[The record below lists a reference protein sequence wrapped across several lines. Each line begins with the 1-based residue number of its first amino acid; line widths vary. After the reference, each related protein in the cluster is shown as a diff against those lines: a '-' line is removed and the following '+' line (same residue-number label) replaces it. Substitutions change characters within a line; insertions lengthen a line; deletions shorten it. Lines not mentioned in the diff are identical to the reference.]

1 MFIPDL
7 RVVCLTFILSLFASA
22 TFAEIY
28 KWSDQNEQINYSQQA
43 PKNLPYTIIEI
54 RQPPV
59 IDPTI
64 AQKQIDDL
72 IKQQEAEEKVRLDET
87 TKQESDADKQKR
99 FEENCLIAK
108 DNLLKYQNNPG
119 RRMIDE
125 QGNVTRPT
133 EEERQQKIQESQDNV
148 NKYCQ

>member
-1 MFIPDL
+1 MFIPDI

-22 TFAEIY
+22 AFAEIY

-43 PKNLPYTIIEI
+43 PPNIPYTIVKIL
-54 RQPPV
+54 PPPP
-59 IDPTI
+59 IDPNV
-64 AQKQIDDL
+64 AQKEIDEL
-72 IKQQEAEEKVRLDET
+72 IKSQEAEEKVSLDEAT
-87 TKQESDADKQKR
+87 QKESEAEKQKR

-125 QGNVTRPT
+125 QGIVTKPT
-133 EEERQQKIQESQDNV
+133 EEERQQKIKESQDNV